1 MASDSPEP
9 NVVNIAKIFTTEMSN
24 RIMSN
29 VHTAIAAIHDGP
41 PSPLLDQKISEFE
54 NRMRLKTNV
63 ISLKRKIAK
72 HVYNNNGYPY

>member
-1 MASDSPEP
+1 
-9 NVVNIAKIFTTEMSN
+9 
-24 RIMSN
+24 MSN